1 MQNPY
6 KPLEMNSIYAQ
17 EQAVFAKM
25 QAESRIRKRKH
36 RRRKALM
43 WVLRKL

>member
-1 MQNPY
+1 MQNQY
-6 KPLEMNSIYAQ
+6 KPLEVNGIYAQ
-17 EQAVFAKM
+17 GQAVFAKM
-25 QAESRIRKRKH
+25 QSDAQIRKRKH